1 MHFSSKTR
9 NELFHRIFE
18 IYLSIFK
25 QNISIVSRTISSFV
39 SEFGQIRFK
48 DYNRE
53 SFLNNETR
61 EIFVKMC
68 RNASQNRWTLKNLS
82 LEMSCRG
89 SIRKF
94 VRLFNVKNA
103 MPEINI
109 SNFKKVNFKNFP
121 PPSPFPRNLGSIHA
135 YTHAY
140 AYTHTSEYSN
150 APRIFSLLCTSFLLP
165 PLFLSSFPRIHSRI
179 FKSFQR
185 NDFSCI
191 CSLPG
196 VELSSRYQ
204 HYELFLR
211 SKINRGRTESN
222 VFSIPAR
229 FHPITFYSITFF
241 ADTNFES
248 I

>member
-18 IYLSIFK
+18 IYLSIFTNK
-25 QNISIVSRTISSFV
+25 IFLLFLAQFLHSYRNSDKSVSKIIIENRFLTRVKYLWKCVATLVKIDGLSKISRWRWVAAEV
-39 SEFGQIRFK
+39 FGNSWDCLTWKTRCPRSTYLILKRLILK
-48 DYNRE
+48 T
-53 SFLNNETR
+53 FL
-61 EIFVKMC
+61 
-68 RNASQNRWTLKNLS
+68 
-82 LEMSCRG
+82 
-89 SIRKF
+89 
-94 VRLFNVKNA
+94 
-103 MPEINI
+103 
-109 SNFKKVNFKNFP
+109 P
-121 PPSPFPRNLGSIHA
+121 PPHSRATLEV
-135 YTHAY
+135 YTHTRTH

-191 CSLPG
+191 CSLPE

>member
-9 NELFHRIFE
+9 NISSNLWN
-18 IYLSIFK
+18 LSINFHK
-25 QNISIVSRTISSFV
+25 QNISIVSRTISSFI

-135 YTHAY
+135 YTHA
-140 AYTHTSEYSN
+140 
-150 APRIFSLLCTSFLLP
+150 
-165 PLFLSSFPRIHSRI
+165 RIHAYIRI
-179 FKSFQR
+179 LERPSYLFPSLHFLFTPPFVSFVVSS
-185 NDFSCI
+185 N
-191 CSLPG
+191 SL
-196 VELSSRYQ
+196 SY
-204 HYELFLR
+204 F
-211 SKINRGRTESN
+211 
-222 VFSIPAR
+222 
-229 FHPITFYSITFF
+229 
-241 ADTNFES
+241 
-248 I
+248 